1 MGESVTEGTVTK
13 WLKKVG
19 DTVAREELLYEVS
32 TDKVDTE
39 IPSPV
44 AGVLEEIVVA
54 AGDVAKVGAVVARI
68 RALGAHENCPPAAM
82 AVPDAPARG
91 GAENG
96 AVPMAAANSTVSVS
110 APTAAFV
117 AAVQTLAGSEIPL
130 ARERILA
137 SPLARH
143 MAKEQGID
151 LAYVAGTGSG
161 GRIMKADVNAYAHE
175 RSAHVVAAPA
185 LPPVVDSV
193 VLAIPKPQPLAIGR
207 EERVPMTT
215 MRKKIAEH
223 MVMSKRTS
231 PHVTSIVEVNVQ
243 KIVDAR
249 KKHAAEFERVH
260 GMKLSYTPFL
270 LSAAIAGLK
279 AVPIMNSSIDGDT
292 IVFKK
297 DINLGVAVAL
307 EQGLIVPVLKSA
319 QDLSFVGI
327 ARGLNDLAERAR
339 NKKLMPDDVKGGSF
353 SVTNYGVFGT
363 LIGQP
368 IINQPQVG
376 IMGVGTFEKR
386 PVVIDDAIAIRTMA
400 YVVCSYD
407 HRVIDGADG
416 GRFLAAVKAYL
427 ENWNG
432 TVV

>member
-1 MGESVTEGTVTK
+1 MSLVPVLLSQMGESVTEGTITK
-13 WLKKVG
+13 WLKKAG
-19 DTVAREELLYEVS
+19 ERVAREELLYEVS

-44 AGVLEEIVVA
+44 AGVVEEILVK
-54 AGDVAKVGAVVARI
+54 AGDVAKVGAIVARI
-68 RALGAHENCPPAAM
+68 RAEGEHENCPSAAM
-82 AVPDAPARG
+82 ELVNAPVQGPAESGAAAVPVSQAQNALVQ
-91 GAENG
+91 A
-96 AVPMAAANSTVSVS
+96 MLANS
-110 APTAAFV
+110 A
-117 AAVQTLAGSEIPL
+117 SEIPL
-130 ARERILA
+130 VRDRILV

-143 MAKEQGID
+143 MAKEHGLNLEFVQ
-151 LAYVAGTGSG
+151 GTGSG
-161 GRIMKADVNAYAHE
+161 GRIMKGDVEAYMHD
-175 RSAHVVAAPA
+175 RSAQVTPVIQVPVITDAVSAA
-185 LPPVVDSV
+185 LP
-193 VLAIPKPQPLAIGR
+193 KPSAVASER
-207 EERVPMTT
+207 EERRPMTV

-231 PHVTSIVEVNVQ
+231 PHVTSVVEVNVQ

-249 KKHAAEFERVH
+249 KKYAAEFEKTH
-260 GMKLSYTPFL
+260 GFKLSYTPFL
-270 LSAAIAGLK
+270 LSAAVAGLK
-279 AVPIMNSSIDGDT
+279 AVPIMNSSVDADD

-307 EQGLIVPVLKSA
+307 ESGLIVPVLKNA

-327 ARGLNDLAERAR
+327 ARALNNLAERAR
-339 NKKLMPDDVKGGSF
+339 SKKLSPDDVKGGSF

-400 YVVCSYD
+400 YIVCSYD

-416 GRFLAAVKAYL
+416 GRFCRR
-427 ENWNG
+427 
-432 TVV
+432 